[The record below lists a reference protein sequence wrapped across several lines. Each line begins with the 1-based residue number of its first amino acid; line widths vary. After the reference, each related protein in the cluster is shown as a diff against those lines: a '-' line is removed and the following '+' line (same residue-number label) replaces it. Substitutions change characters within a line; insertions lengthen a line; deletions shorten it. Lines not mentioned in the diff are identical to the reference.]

1 MTLIQELAC
10 IAETQSDLILKMKYY
25 LSETRNASDN
35 DNFLD
40 HNYRKLDLL
49 MEQYE
54 KLNILHEKIE
64 NEIYNFLGA

>member
-25 LSETRNASDN
+25 LSETRNAADN